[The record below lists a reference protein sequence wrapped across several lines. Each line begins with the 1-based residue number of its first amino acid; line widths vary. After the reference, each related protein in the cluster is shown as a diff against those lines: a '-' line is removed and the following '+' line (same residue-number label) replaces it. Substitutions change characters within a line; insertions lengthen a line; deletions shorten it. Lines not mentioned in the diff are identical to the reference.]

1 MFIGECGERLLCP
14 NSSSFFITSTHKSYY
29 IHYILLALKD
39 AGIGGI
45 NYHFSH
51 YQSHPTWIPQAQQLG
66 LWTGV
71 WTVNDPALM
80 SDFLNQKVVVTTD
93 NVFQE
98 NIK

>member
-1 MFIGECGERLLCP
+1 MA
-14 NSSSFFITSTHKSYY
+14 S
-29 IHYILLALKD
+29 
-39 AGIGGI
+39 
-45 NYHFSH
+45 SH
-51 YQSHPTWIPQAQQLG
+51 YQSHPTWIPEARQLG

-98 NIK
+98 NNK